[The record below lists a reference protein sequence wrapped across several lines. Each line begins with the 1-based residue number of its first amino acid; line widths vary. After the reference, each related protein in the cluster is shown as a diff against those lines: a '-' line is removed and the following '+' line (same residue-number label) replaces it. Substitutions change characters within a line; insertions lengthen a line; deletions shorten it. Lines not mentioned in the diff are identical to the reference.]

1 MLATS
6 IAVRGGSF
14 VLIWPLLF
22 ATLAIGYRA
31 RVANQR
37 KTLGLAILG
46 VGRAHSGYC
55 DDRAGQRFRMERSF
69 ILVAHGVAFALL
81 FGLFIPYI
89 DFLTGGRRWIVPGAL
104 GLLALVDDHQRQ
116 RRQ

>member
-6 IAVRGGSF
+6 IAVPGDSF

-37 KTLGLAILG
+37 KTLGLAIL
-46 VGRAHSGYC
+46 A
-55 DDRAGQRFRMERSF
+55 
-69 ILVAHGVAFALL
+69 LVAL
-81 FGLFIPYI
+81 IPGI
-89 DFLTGGRRWIVPGAL
+89 TMIVPGSDSVWNDL
-104 GLLALVDDHQRQ
+104 SFLLPTASRSHCCSACSSRTSTF
-116 RRQ
+116 